1 MALNTLTLFKVSR
14 FGRNTFRS
22 LKTTRLSRENLPV
35 VQFTPHS
42 PVRSSDFRNWSCE
55 GILSILHG
63 RASHPSF
70 WIQQVCLKLLL
81 PSMESHSPYWVRT
94 PWYPFQIPTHLWRE
108 AGRGRR
114 CHEYGDQR
122 FLGLLV
128 PGRNA
133 VIMDATPS
141 PREVRKWE
149 K

>member
-22 LKTTRLSRENLPV
+22 FKTTRLSRENLVV

-81 PSMESHSPYWVRT
+81 PSMESYSPYWVRT
-94 PWYPFQIPTHLWRE
+94 PWYPFQIPTHSWRD
-108 AGRGRR
+108 ARRGRR

-122 FLGLLV
+122 FLGPLV
-128 PGRNA
+128 PRRNA